1 MPERINKNQRT
12 VARTRK
18 MRARNYRIIKG
29 LVFAL
34 VAFAMFMF
42 GFFMR
47 GQSAFLSSLGFP
59 ESVTGIAHSTV
70 TETNTNKKDVFNS
83 VAQRVAEVEDILATD
98 SLDTYDLD
106 VASEKALNSFGEASN
121 DPYLRYY
128 SSDRYQALLNNQ
140 DGSYAGI
147 GVLFAEYNGQAYVV
161 DVFEGSQAQAEGV
174 QEGDFIVS
182 INGDSSQS
190 WSRSEVASVLSQS
203 KGSDVVIKW
212 RRPQAIES
220 QGGTERTTTLVC
232 EEYQEPNVT
241 TEYDE
246 ERHVG
251 YIKVRQFTQNA
262 GALVQTAITELAASG
277 AQVFVLDLRDNPGG
291 YLTQAVEVSSLFMNS
306 GTVVEIQTVDGVSA
320 KAATGRTA
328 TTSPLVIIT
337 NKNTAAA
344 AEVVVAAC
352 KESQRATVVG
362 TKTMGKGS
370 VQVMH
375 ELSFGGALRYT
386 AAYYLTP
393 EGHAID
399 QVGVTPT
406 VSLEASAE
414 GDSQKDYAME
424 VAASMAPAQTEP
436 NAG

>member
-1 MPERINKNQRT
+1 MPERIKKNQRT

-29 LVFAL
+29 LVVVI
-34 VAFAMFMF
+34 VAFAMFLF

-59 ESVTGIAHSTV
+59 ESVTGIAPSTV
-70 TETNTNKKDVFNS
+70 QETSANKKDVFNS
-83 VAQRVAEVEDILATD
+83 VAMRVAEVEDVLAAD

-128 SSDRYQALLNNQ
+128 SSDRYQSLLNNQ

-147 GVLFAEYNGQAYVV
+147 GVLFSEYNGQAYVV

-182 INGDSSQS
+182 LNGDTSQT
-190 WSRSEVASVLSQS
+190 WSRSEVAAVLSQS

-212 RRPQAIES
+212 RRPQTLES
-220 QGGTERTTTLVC
+220 QGGIERTTTLTC

-241 TEYDE
+241 TEYDAD
-246 ERHVG
+246 RRVG
-251 YIKVRQFTQNA
+251 FVKVRQFTQNA
-262 GALVQTAITELAASG
+262 GTLVQTAISELAASG

-328 TTSPLVIIT
+328 TSSPLVVIT

-344 AEVVVAAC
+344 AEVVAAAC
-352 KESQRATVVG
+352 KESQRATIVG

-375 ELSFGGALRYT
+375 ELSFGGAIRYT

-399 QVGVTPT
+399 QVGVTPS

-424 VAASMAPAQTEP
+424 LAASMAPAQTEP